1 MNWIKELLPL
11 LQTGLSVYASGQF
24 IKKSGENAKAVAL
37 QSSLIAFGVIT
48 FLILFTASV
57 IMTFVDLGNQIESQ
71 NGVHFSG
78 MMWSAAGMSFLG
90 LIILLGIG
98 GVAKYLSVQEQKKKK
113 QAQAET
119 SPYAPL
125 VLFGEELLKQL
136 VKNLDQSGTPNSTS
150 SSTPGEQP

>member
-1 MNWIKELLPL
+1 MDWMKQILPV
-11 LQTGLSVYASGQF
+11 LQAGLSVYTSGQF

-37 QSSLIAFGVIT
+37 QSSAVAIGVVT

-57 IMTFVDLGNQIESQ
+57 IMVFVDLGSQIESQ

-78 MMWSAAGMSFLG
+78 MMWSASGLTFLG
-90 LIILLGIG
+90 VIILVGMC
-98 GVAKYLSVQEQKKKK
+98 GVAKYFSVQEKKRKK
-113 QAQAET
+113 ESEAEA

-136 VKNLDQSGTPNSTS
+136 ITNLNQKETSTS
-150 SSTPGEQP
+150 AAPNKSEN